1 MYFSADPFKCDG
13 ANCKDLGGSTP
24 TPIGGSP
31 PVDTY
36 GGSPPV
42 DTYGGS
48 PPVDTYGGG
57 STTIG
62 TIGGDIYGGG
72 YGDGYG
78 DGYGG

>member
-1 MYFSADPFKCDG
+1 MTVYFSDEPFTCHD
-13 ANCKDLGGSTP
+13 ANCKDLGSRGPGGNVGGSTP

-42 DTYGGS
+42 DTYGG
-48 PPVDTYGGG
+48 G

-62 TIGGDIYGGG
+62 TSGGDIYGGG
-72 YGDGYG
+72 YGGGYG
-78 DGYGG
+78 D

>member
-1 MYFSADPFKCDG
+1 MYFSDEPFTCHDG
-13 ANCKDLGGSTP
+13 ANCKDLGSRGP
-24 TPIGGSP
+24 GGNG
-31 PVDTY
+31 DI
-36 GGSPPV
+36 
-42 DTYGGS
+42 
-48 PPVDTYGGG
+48 YGGG

>member
-1 MYFSADPFKCDG
+1 MYFSADPFKCDD

-42 DTYGGS
+42 DTYGG
-48 PPVDTYGGG
+48 
-57 STTIG
+57 
-62 TIGGDIYGGG
+62 
-72 YGDGYG
+72 
-78 DGYGG
+78 GYGGL

>member
-1 MYFSADPFKCDG
+1 MYFSDEKFECHS
-13 ANCKDLGGSTP
+13 ANCKDN
-24 TPIGGSP
+24 
-31 PVDTY
+31 

>member
-1 MYFSADPFKCDG
+1 MYFSDEPFTCHSAD
-13 ANCKDLGGSTP
+13 CKDN
-24 TPIGGSP
+24 GGSP

-36 GGSPPV
+36 GGSPPA

-72 YGDGYG
+72 
-78 DGYGG
+78 

>member
-1 MYFSADPFKCDG
+1 MYFSADPFKCDD

-24 TPIGGSP
+24 TPI
-31 PVDTY
+31 

-72 YGDGYG
+72 YGGYM
-78 DGYGG
+78 D